1 MVLCT
6 GGVNLNILVTGA
18 AGFIG
23 SHLTEELVKKGHRV
37 KAFIR
42 YNSSGSWGWLET
54 SPLKNE
60 IEVYQGDIRDYDGV
74 KESLKNIDI
83 VFHLAALIG
92 IPYSYKSPLAYI
104 KTNIEGTYNILK
116 GSMEQGVK
124 KIIHTS
130 TSEVYGT
137 AIYVPIDEQHPLQ
150 AQSPYSASK
159 IGADQLALSF
169 YRSFDLPVAVARPFN
184 TYGPRQSARAIIPTV
199 ITQILS
205 GKECIELGNLYP
217 TRDLNYVKDTVEGLM
232 AIAFSDRTIGEVIN
246 IGSGKEISIRELVL
260 LISRIMNKK
269 IEIKQD
275 KQRLRPEKS
284 EVERLCCDNT
294 KIKNLTNWQSHYSL
308 EEGLKETI
316 NWFSENYK
324 FYKSEIYNT

>member
-1 MVLCT
+1 M
-6 GGVNLNILVTGA
+6 NILVTGA

-23 SHLTEELVKKGHRV
+23 SHLTEELVKRGHRV

-324 FYKSEIYNT
+324 FYKPEIYNT

>member
-1 MVLCT
+1 M

-23 SHLTEELVKKGHRV
+23 SHLTEELVKRGHRV

-324 FYKSEIYNT
+324 FYKPEIYNT